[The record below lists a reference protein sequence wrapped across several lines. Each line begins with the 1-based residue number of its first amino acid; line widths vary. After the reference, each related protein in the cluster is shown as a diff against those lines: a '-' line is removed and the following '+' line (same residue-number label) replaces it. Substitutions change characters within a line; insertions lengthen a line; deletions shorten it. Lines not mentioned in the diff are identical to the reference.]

1 MNEANFKSLVEHMPL
16 EYFDLQ
22 DIVDNSMVEEDPITK
37 MFTDPKTL
45 YVGAFSDFYKKNKE
59 KKIIPEEI
67 KIEICAHASLE
78 DDEKLH
84 QYLQGII
91 GESTLKY
98 GAVYTFTDL
107 GFNGYNWVLTA
118 SYSKVDK
125 Q

>member
-1 MNEANFKSLVEHMPL
+1 MDKENFYSLLKHMPL
-16 EYFDLQ
+16 DC
-22 DIVDNSMVEEDPITK
+22 VEEQSFPEVDKYASSLEK

-59 KKIIPEEI
+59 KKMIPEEI